1 MLYCRVKK
9 YQLIDQ
15 ALHLYRSGLKVT
27 SIAKKLGVDRRT
39 IHRWVN
45 ESGASRDDYLKEQE
59 AREKAI
65 REEAE
70 KKHTMMEQINHY
82 RQKMLWEILTRY
94 LPSLEVRTV
103 SDLYKMTK
111 TLQHLKKFEN
121 TQPNH
126 HFDIDILGSRWS

>member
-39 IHRWVN
+39 IHRWIN

-111 TLQHLKKFEN
+111 TLQHLKK
-121 TQPNH
+121 
-126 HFDIDILGSRWS
+126 

>member
-1 MLYCRVKK
+1 MKK

-39 IHRWVN
+39 IHRWIN

-82 RQKMLWEILTRY
+82 RQNMLWEILTRS
-94 LPSLEVRTV
+94 LPNLEIKNVN
-103 SDLYKMTK
+103 DMYKMVK
-111 TLQHLKKFEN
+111 TMENLRKFEDV
-121 TQPNH
+121 QMKH
-126 HFDIDILGSRWS
+126 KFWS